1 MVRIYISK
9 DSIHYEFII
18 RMLYLN
24 EVKRMHRLNPKKYN
38 LSYNIR

>member
-1 MVRIYISK
+1 MVKIHVSY

-24 EVKRMHRLNPKKYN
+24 EVRRLYRLNPEKYK
-38 LSYNIR
+38 LSYII

>member
-1 MVRIYISK
+1 MVIIHISK
-9 DSIHYEFII
+9 ESIHYEFII

-24 EVKRMHRLNPKKYN
+24 EVRSLSRLNSTKYK